1 MITRDQWRLI
11 KFYGQWSTLIGSS
24 NSDGNNKVTILTK
37 RYFGSQKQKRLLA
50 KKVFVW

>member
-11 KFYGQWSTLIGSS
+11 KFWSTLIGSS
-24 NSDGNNKVTILTK
+24 NSDGNNKVAILTK

-50 KKVFVW
+50 KNVFVW